1 MFPALSS
8 NMQYTL
14 LLHSPDFS
22 VTWVKDL
29 PSYRLTP
36 HPLFQSGWP
45 NHRFPA
51 RSWTIEPTKSLSR
64 PSFVVKVVNDLPSY
78 RQTPSG
84 EPNHSRPALS
94 FSMVRT
100 FRKGGPPVFAT
111 AVKPV
116 PSK

>member
-14 LLHSPDFS
+14 LLHSPVFS

-36 HPLFQSGWP
+36 QKGWP

-51 RSWTIEPTKSLSR
+51 RSSTIEPTKSLSR
-64 PSFVVKVVNDLPSY
+64 PSFVVNVVNDLPSY

-94 FSMVRT
+94 FSMART
-100 FRKGGPPVFAT
+100 FRKGGPPAFAT
-111 AVKPV
+111 AVKPF
-116 PSK
+116 